1 MNTMTQ
7 TIKQLLS
14 KQLFACFFIFLWP
27 LAAQADTLI
36 DRIVAIVNSDVILK
50 SELNEKMLSQQQALA
65 SQGIPIPSADILQQ
79 KVLDSLILEKLQLE
93 RAKQLGIEIPD
104 EQITEQLENIAKQ
117 NNMSVIALRKR
128 LNLEKPNGF
137 NTLRNQ
143 IKTQLTIKKVRE
155 VEILSQIQVSES
167 EIKNLINR
175 QALKH
180 TRESLQLGHILI
192 ELPSSPT
199 PQQRQAALE
208 KAEQIHQRLEAGEDF
223 RKLAV
228 QYSDRSNALK
238 GGELGWL
245 KPSEIPSFF
254 NEAIAGLSPGD
265 ISPVIQSPNGF
276 HIVKLMDKKEAGV
289 ATNTQMYH
297 LHRFILP
304 SDDALQQEKPKELS
318 KLVASLH
325 SIDDFHALK
334 AYFPEIPNEINQH
347 SDLGWRLLNEFPE
360 ALQEKITTLQPNQ
373 ALEPLPT
380 QQGWMVLF
388 LEAVKSIPIH
398 SDHLQQQ
405 AMQEIRMRKS
415 SEMFER
421 WLQRLKDEAFIEIK
435 LNNDK

>member
-228 QYSDRSNALK
+228 QYSDGSNALK

-276 HIVKLMDKKEAGV
+276 HIVKLMDKKEAGA
-289 ATNTQMYH
+289 ATKTQMYH

-304 SDDALQQEKPKELS
+304 SDHALQQEKPKELS

-405 AMQEIRMRKS
+405 AMQEIRMRKG

-421 WLQRLKDEAFIEIK
+421 WLQRLKSEAFIEIK
-435 LNNDK
+435 LNDYE